1 MKYGNQDYEYLIQ
14 YRTMANKEFF
24 PGIGKIQFEG
34 KESRNPMAFR
44 YYDADKVILGK
55 KMSEW
60 LKFSM
65 AWWHTLCAEGA
76 DQFGGGTKTFP
87 WNAAACPMQA
97 AKDKVDAGFEFMQ
110 KMGIEYYC
118 FHDVDLVDEGADV
131 EEYEARLKEIV
142 AYLKEKQAQTGIKL
156 LWGTANVFGHKR
168 YMNGA
173 ATNPDFDVVARA
185 VVQIKNAIDATI
197 ELGGTN
203 YVFWGGREG
212 YMSLLNTD
220 QKREK
225 EHLAMMLTL
234 ARDYARSKGFT
245 GTFLIEPKPM
255 EPTKHQYDVDTETV
269 IGFLKA
275 HGLDKDF
282 KVNIEVNHATLAGH
296 TFEHELA
303 CAVDAGMLGSI
314 DANRGDYQNG
324 WDTDQFPI
332 DSFDLTQA
340 MMQIIRNGGLGNGG
354 TNFDAK
360 TRRNSTDL
368 EDIFIAHIAA
378 MDAMARALESA
389 AALLEESPIQKM
401 VSERYSSF
409 DEGIGKKFENGE
421 LTFEDVYAYG
431 KEVGEPKQTS
441 GKQEL
446 YEAILNMYC

>member
-1 MKYGNQDYEYLIQ
+1 MSKQ
-14 YRTMANKEFF
+14 YF
-24 PGIGKIQFEG
+24 PQIGKIPFEG
-34 KESRNPMAFR
+34 PESKNPMAFH
-44 YYDADKVILGK
+44 YYDAEKVVAGK
-55 KMSEW
+55 KMKDW
-60 LKFSM
+60 MRFAM

-87 WNAAACPMQA
+87 WNQGANAVEI
-97 AKDKVDAGFEFMQ
+97 AKNKADAGFEIMQ
-110 KMGIEYYC
+110 KLGIEYYC
-118 FHDVDLVDEGADV
+118 FHDVDLVSEGNSIA
-131 EEYEARLKEIV
+131 EYESNLKAITD
-142 AYLKEKQAQTGIKL
+142 YLAEKQKQTGIKL
-156 LWGTANVFGHKR
+156 LWSTANVFGNAR

-173 ATNPDFDVVARA
+173 STNPDFDVVARA
-185 VVQIKNAIDATI
+185 IVQIKNAIDAGI
-197 ELGGTN
+197 KLGAEN

-225 EHLAMMLTL
+225 EHMATMLTM
-234 ARDYARSKGFT
+234 ARDYARSKGFK
-245 GTFLIEPKPM
+245 GNFLIEPKPM
-255 EPTKHQYDVDTETV
+255 EPSKHQYDVDTETV

-314 DANRGDYQNG
+314 DANRGDAQNG

-332 DSFDLTQA
+332 DNYELTQA
-340 MMQIIRNGGLGNGG
+340 WMQIVRNGGIAPGG

-368 EDIFIAHIAA
+368 EDIIIAHISG
-378 MDAMARALESA
+378 MDACARALLNA
-389 AALLEESPIQKM
+389 VDIMQNSPIPQM
-401 VSERYSSF
+401 VKERYSSF
-409 DEGIGKKFENGE
+409 DSGIGKD
-421 LTFEDVYAYG
+421 FEDGKLTLEQVYEYG
-431 KEVGEPKQTS
+431 KKVEEPKQTS

-446 YEAILNMYC
+446 YETIVALYAK